1 MKIYYYF
8 SNKRKPKD
16 KAVVV
21 SIYGENTIITSDEPS
36 VLINN
41 LERGDILICNS
52 IEELMV
58 VNQAHVD
65 IEEIVNLYMALMTKG
80 VDLTFDKSAQCN
92 SLFIKT
98 LISDKDE
105 FEAVLRKCI
114 INYLGQKNV
123 EDKYSK
129 KHVVT
134 ANKNGNKVGI
144 KKGTKLVT
152 KKSIET
158 KKVIIE
164 QSKDFQ
170 GNLNDNELI
179 EKLKIG
185 RNTYYKYKKELIE
198 GGNYGNA

>member
-65 IEEIVNLYMALMTKG
+65 IEDIVNLYMALMTKG